1 MRNDAIDTAKAGLI
15 FLVVLGHFLER
26 MIGWS
31 QASNQLLLETIYAI
45 HMPAFIFI
53 SGMLYKDKNWL
64 KNLIFFIALYVPFQ
78 LLYLASD
85 AVMSGQ
91 WHWSLFE
98 RPYWLM
104 WYLMGMMAWTLFMH
118 VFHANRF
125 ALVLAALIALG
136 IGFSPWNNY
145 AYSIGR
151 ICVFLPFFVL
161 GYRYG
166 QPIMARLQQQNHA
179 VLWASLSLGFIMLVL
194 YWTNLSQFWWYGSL
208 SYAQLKVDIW
218 QGSLTRIACL
228 LLSSWGV
235 LTLLA
240 LFQHLGTR
248 FMRLGQN
255 TLPVYLLHGFVV
267 IWLARMIQLNLPVAV
282 EVLVCVVLSILT
294 CVLLQQRIFDQGIRQ
309 LSQWLL
315 RPTHKLW
322 QK

>member
-31 QASNQLLLETIYAI
+31 QASNQLLLETIYAM

-98 RPYWLM
+98 RPYWLL

-179 VLWASLSLGFIMLVL
+179 VLWASLSLGFIVLVL

-267 IWLARMIQLNLPVAV
+267 IWLARMIQLNLPVAL

>member
-166 QPIMARLQQQNHA
+166 QPIMQKLQQQNHA
-179 VLWASLSLGFIMLVL
+179 VLWASLSLGFIVLIL

-235 LTLLA
+235 LTLLV
-240 LFQHLGTR
+240 LFQHLGTC

-294 CVLLQQRIFDQGIRQ
+294 CVLLQQRIFDQSIRQ

>member
-31 QASNQLLLETIYAI
+31 QASNQLLLETIYAM

-78 LLYLASD
+78 LLYLVSD

-98 RPYWLM
+98 RPYWLL

-125 ALVLAALIALG
+125 ALVLAVLIALG

-166 QPIMARLQQQNHA
+166 QPIMQKLQQQNHA
-179 VLWASLSLGFIMLVL
+179 VLWASLSLGFIVLVL

-267 IWLARMIQLNLPVAV
+267 IWLARMIQLKLPVAV
-282 EVLVCVVLSILT
+282 EILICVVLSILT
-294 CVLLQQRIFDQGIRQ
+294 CVLLQQRIFDQSIRQ

>member
-1 MRNDAIDTAKAGLI
+1 MRNEAIDTAKAGLI

-31 QASNQLLLETIYAI
+31 QASNQLLLETIYAM

-64 KNLIFFIALYVPFQ
+64 KNLIFFMALYVPFQ
-78 LLYLASD
+78 LLYLASN
-85 AVMSGQ
+85 AAMSGQ
-91 WHWSLFE
+91 WHLSLFE
-98 RPYWLM
+98 RPYWLL

-125 ALVLAALIALG
+125 ALVLALLIALG

-179 VLWASLSLGFIMLVL
+179 VLWASLSLGFILLVL

-208 SYAQLKVDIW
+208 SYAQLKVDIL
-218 QGSLTRIACL
+218 QGSLIRLMCFM
-228 LLSSWGV
+228 LSSWGV

-240 LFQHLGTR
+240 LFQGLGTR
-248 FMRLGQN
+248 FIRLGQN

-282 EVLVCVVLSILT
+282 EVVVCVVLSILT
-294 CVLLQQRIFDQGIRQ
+294 CVLLQQQIFDQTIRQ

-315 RPTHKLW
+315 RPTRKLW

>member
-64 KNLIFFIALYVPFQ
+64 KNLLFFIALYVPFQ
-78 LLYLASD
+78 LLYLVSD

-125 ALVLAALIALG
+125 ALVLAVLIALG

-166 QPIMARLQQQNHA
+166 QPIMQKLQQQNHA

-267 IWLARMIQLNLPVAV
+267 IWLARMIQLKLPVAV
-282 EVLVCVVLSILT
+282 EILICVVLSILT
-294 CVLLQQRIFDQGIRQ
+294 CWLLQQRIFDQTIRQ

-315 RPTHKLW
+315 RPMRKLW

>member
-1 MRNDAIDTAKAGLI
+1 MRSHAIDTAKAGLI

-31 QASNQLLLETIYAI
+31 QATSQLLLETIYAI

-53 SGMLYKDKNWL
+53 SGMLYKDKNWS
-64 KNLIFFIALYVPFQ
+64 KNILFFIALYVPFQ

-85 AVMSGQ
+85 ALMSGQ
-91 WHWSLFE
+91 WHFSLFE

-104 WYLMGMMAWTLFMH
+104 WYLVGMMVWTLFMH
-118 VFHANRF
+118 VFHANHF
-125 ALVLAALIALG
+125 ALVLAVLIALG

-161 GYRYG
+161 GCRYG
-166 QPIMARLQQQNHA
+166 QSIMQKLQQQSHA
-179 VLWASLSLGFIMLVL
+179 LLWASLSLAFMMCIL
-194 YWTNLSQFWWYGSL
+194 YWTHLSQFWWYGSL
-208 SYAQLKVDIW
+208 SYTQLKVELW
-218 QGSLTRIACL
+218 QGSVIRLMCFM
-228 LLSSWGV
+228 LSSWGV

-240 LFQHLGTR
+240 LFQGLGTR
-248 FMRLGQN
+248 FIRLGQN

-282 EVLVCVVLSILT
+282 EILICVVLSILT
-294 CVLLQQRIFDQGIRQ
+294 CWLLQQRIFDQTIRQ

-315 RPTHKLW
+315 RPTGKLW

>member
-31 QASNQLLLETIYAI
+31 QASNQLLLETIYAM

-98 RPYWLM
+98 RPYWLL

-179 VLWASLSLGFIMLVL
+179 VLWASLSLGFIVLVL

-294 CVLLQQRIFDQGIRQ
+294 CVLLQQRKFDQGIRQ